1 MEIQGIIFRELYSI
15 WPVIVLWSVSFLVV
29 ATITFRAI
37 RNFSWTALTVLLR
50 DDSGAA
56 YSFKYVLTLP
66 VYVLFI
72 ALFIELSF
80 IMTCK
85 MGTVYAA
92 FAGAR
97 VGIVWD
103 SENSE
108 SEVNAQ
114 VNRAA
119 RRAFVPFASGLTQI
133 RTNQASPAS
142 NSEVQEYVQTYSEYN
157 KAVQNDRVFQR
168 YVAAKYRYAM
178 SEVKAEID
186 RSPGPSG
193 DPWDEDFSVTVRY
206 SYPFGTL
213 GIGRAI
219 GQKGPNGLYVF
230 PISTTVTLKT
240 ELPQN
245 KDTSLGIDFAT
256 IK

>member
-1 MEIQGIIFRELYSI
+1 M
-15 WPVIVLWSVSFLVV
+15 WPVIGLWVISFLVV
-29 ATITFRAI
+29 AIITVRAI
-37 RNFSWTALTVLLR
+37 KSISWRRLFHLLQ
-50 DDSGAA
+50 DDFGAA
-56 YSFKYVLTLP
+56 YTISYLLTLP
-66 VYVLFI
+66 IYMLFI

-133 RTNQASPAS
+133 RTNQSSPAS
-142 NSEVQEYVQTYSEYN
+142 DSEVQEYVETYSEYN

-178 SEVKAEID
+178 SEVTAEVE
-186 RSPGPSG
+186 RSPGDSG
-193 DPWDEDFSVTVRY
+193 DPWDEDFTVTVRY

-219 GQKGPNGLYVF
+219 GQKGSNGLYVY

-245 KDTSLGIDFAT
+245 EDTSLGIEFAT
-256 IK
+256 LK